1 MNKSQYWQAT
11 IQQWRDSD
19 LTQKQFCAEQNIKL
33 CTFHYWL
40 KKQRLDNEPNP
51 AAGFIP
57 VAVTS
62 SSNPEV
68 ELHLG
73 QAVLK
78 LNLALLPDV
87 LNQLKQTG
95 WLHATA

>member
-1 MNKSQYWQAT
+1 MTKAQHWIAI
-11 IQQWRDSD
+11 IQQWRDSG

-40 KKQRLDNEPNP
+40 KKQRLENEPNP

-57 VAVTS
+57 IAVSS
-62 SSNPEV
+62 SSNHKV

-87 LNQLKQTG
+87 LDQLKQTG
-95 WLHATA
+95 WLHAAA